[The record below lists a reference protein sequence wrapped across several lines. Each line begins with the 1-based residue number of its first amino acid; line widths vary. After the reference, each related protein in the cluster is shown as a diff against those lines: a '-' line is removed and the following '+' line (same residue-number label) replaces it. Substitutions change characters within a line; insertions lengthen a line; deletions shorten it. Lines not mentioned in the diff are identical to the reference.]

1 MTVVEMV
8 VVVALNAA
16 STESPQTQNWLGP
29 LLGVGSMLLGGGG
42 LAALA
47 KVRHD
52 KRMGVSQQE
61 VASDDALSQ
70 RWQQIIE
77 TQTQALL
84 DPMQKRLSDVESEV
98 RTVKEE
104 LEESRRK
111 YWSAVSHI
119 RMLYTWISRHLPA
132 DVETA
137 QIPEPPSA
145 LAEDI

>member
-8 VVVALNAA
+8 VVVALNTA

-29 LLGVGSMLLGGGG
+29 LLGIGSMLLGGGG

-61 VASDDALSQ
+61 VASDDALSN

-84 DPMQKRLSDVESEV
+84 EPMQKRLADVESEV
-98 RTVKEE
+98 RRVKHE

-119 RMLYTWISRHLPA
+119 RLLYTWISRHLPA
-132 DVETA
+132 DVEQT
-137 QIPEPPSA
+137 QIPEPPSS